1 MYKIHKKLA
10 ISKKKKDMSCVSL
23 FSSTAD
29 YLLILAYSKD
39 LCYSRSREKKNVAW
53 GTNYL

>member
-39 LCYSRSREKKNVAW
+39 LCYSRSREKKNVA
-53 GTNYL
+53 